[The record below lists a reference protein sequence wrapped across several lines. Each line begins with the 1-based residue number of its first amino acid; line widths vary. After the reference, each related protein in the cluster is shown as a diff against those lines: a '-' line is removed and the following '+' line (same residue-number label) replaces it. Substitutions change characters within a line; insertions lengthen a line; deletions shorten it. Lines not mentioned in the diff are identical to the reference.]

1 MTAGVMPDALH
12 DPPLNDRPVAGNR
25 ADESEDIV
33 IFPQGATQRTDHKK
47 ASETVYD
54 VVVVGSGISGS
65 IIANELSRSGKTVL
79 MLEAGPGEDR
89 SLAEY
94 EAFLTR
100 FYAAAAKDN
109 QCPYA
114 PNPNA
119 PMPLSSDAVRIW
131 PGQPDSATY
140 LVRNGPMAWDS
151 TYTRVLGGTTLHWE
165 AKTPRMT
172 PEDFRMRSAFGV
184 GLDWP
189 LTYEEISPFYAQAE
203 RELGVSA
210 DVETQTFCGITFE
223 PGYVFPMRGIPHSYL
238 DKIVAK
244 GVDGTKVELAGE
256 QYELRVRAFP
266 QARNGIPHPDY
277 NGGKG
282 FVPVG
287 AVSTSQVE
295 EGGRCQGNNNC
306 VPLCPVQAKY
316 NAGKTLAKAL
326 QTGCVHFL
334 AQSVASKVIVDP
346 ATGRVSGIEV
356 KAYRDPASPRHTT
369 WTMRGHV
376 FVLAT
381 NAIENPRLMLASG
394 LASSSGLMG
403 RNLMDHAYLLNWG
416 LLPEVAGTFRGT
428 NCTGGISDLRTGAFR
443 RQQAS
448 FAADIHNDGWAWA
461 VGSPYSDLVHMVDQ
475 ENLFGARLRNALPR
489 RISSQLLLAFMIEVP
504 PDASNRVTVDPAHT
518 DALGNMRPVISYTL
532 PDYTMRGACYARQ
545 LAQQLF
551 QRLGAADYTLYD
563 PTDSQYVM
571 YEGQGYVIHG
581 GNHLAGTHIM
591 GASPATS
598 VVDDRQRSWDYE
610 NLYLVGG
617 GSMPTIGTSNPTLT
631 LAALCF
637 RSARHIIQQLRTET
651 SLTLTAGAPTGAA

>member
-1 MTAGVMPDALH
+1 M
-12 DPPLNDRPVAGNR
+12 
-25 ADESEDIV
+25 

-54 VVVVGSGISGS
+54 LVVVGSGISAA
-65 IIANELSRSGKTVL
+65 IIANELSREGKTIL
-79 MLEAGPGEDR
+79 ILEAGRGEDR
-89 SLAEY
+89 SLEGY

-100 FYAAAAKDN
+100 FYTAAVKDN
-109 QCPYA
+109 QSPYA

-131 PGQPDSATY
+131 PGQPDTSTY
-140 LVRNGPMAWDS
+140 LVRNGPVAWDS

-172 PEDFRMRSAFGV
+172 PEDFRMRSAFGM

-189 LTYEEISPFYAQAE
+189 LTYEELAPFYAQAE

-223 PGYVFPMRGIPHSYL
+223 PGYVYPMRGIPHSYL

-244 GVDGTKVELAGE
+244 GIDGTKVELAGE

-277 NGGKG
+277 NGGRG

-316 NAGKTLAKAL
+316 NASKTLAKAL
-326 QTGCVHFL
+326 QTGRVDLL
-334 AQSVASKVIVDP
+334 AQTVASKVIVDP
-346 ATGRVSGIEV
+346 ITGRVSGIEV
-356 KAYRDPASPRHTT
+356 KAYRDPTSPQHTT
-369 WTMRGHV
+369 WTMRGRV
-376 FVLAT
+376 FVLAA

-394 LASSSGLMG
+394 LPSSSGLMG

-416 LLPEVAGTFRGT
+416 LLPEVGGTFRGT

-443 RQQAS
+443 RQQAA
-448 FAADIHNDGWAWA
+448 FAVDIHNDGWAWA
-461 VGSPYSDLVHMVDQ
+461 VGSPYSDLVQMVDQ

-489 RISSQLLLAFMIEVP
+489 RISSQLLLASMIEVP
-504 PDASNRVTVDPAHT
+504 PTESNRVAVDPAYT
-518 DALGNMRPVISYTL
+518 DAVGNMRPVISYTL

-545 LAQQLF
+545 LARRLF
-551 QRLGAADYTLYD
+551 QRLGAADYTSYD
-563 PTDSQYVM
+563 PTDSQYVA
-571 YEGQGYVIHG
+571 YEGQGYVLHG

-591 GASPATS
+591 GASPAVS
-598 VVDDRQRSWDYE
+598 VVDDRQRSWDHE
-610 NLYLVGG
+610 NLYLIGG

-637 RSARHIIQQLRTET
+637 RSARHIIQQLRAET
-651 SLTLTAGAPTGAA
+651 SLTLTTGAPTGAA